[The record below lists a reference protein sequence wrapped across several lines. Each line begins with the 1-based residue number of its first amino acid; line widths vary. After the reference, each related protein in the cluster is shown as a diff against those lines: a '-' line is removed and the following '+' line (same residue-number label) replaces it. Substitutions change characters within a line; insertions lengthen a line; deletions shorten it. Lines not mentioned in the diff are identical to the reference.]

1 MTTGMRDRAATLRG
15 AAEQLRPVLDGS
27 TQGIYIY
34 LDDDHK
40 VCNAHFARMLGYE
53 SPADW
58 AREGSF
64 TDLYVDGPSR
74 HTLVSAYQH
83 AMQQQAAAVIDVTWK
98 RRDGGTQASTVQM
111 APIAFGGELLALHF
125 VTPR

>member
-1 MTTGMRDRAATLRG
+1 MTTGMRDRAAILRG
-15 AAEQLRPVLDGS
+15 VTEQLRPVLDGS
-27 TQGIYIY
+27 TQGIYVY

-58 AREGSF
+58 ARGGSF
-64 TDLYVDGPSR
+64 TDLYVHGPSQ

-83 AMQQQAAAVIDVTWK
+83 AMEQQAAAVIEVTWK
-98 RRDGGTQASTVQM
+98 RQDGSTQPSTVQLV
-111 APIAFGGELLALHF
+111 PIAFGDELLALHF
-125 VTPR
+125 VTVH